1 MKLQD
6 ELDKS
11 WTDITLDSND
21 VNEDFTIAMLSTNDK
36 KEFAKLAFQ
45 FCRKGTTEEELDDEW
60 YERKKLLTRHFMSKM
75 YIKAPM
81 PKIYNKLMAILE
93 RRDARHWSSDSK
105 IRTIDIVQPNES
117 VKVSITDY

>member
-11 WTDITLDSND
+11 WTDITLDSGD
-21 VNEDFTIAMLSTNDK
+21 KNEDFTIAMLSTNDK
-36 KEFAKLAFQ
+36 KEFAKLAIQ
-45 FCRKGTTEEELDDEW
+45 FCPSGTTDEELDDEW
-60 YERKKLLTRHFMSKM
+60 YEKKTLLIRHFMSKM

-81 PKIYNKLMAILE
+81 PKVYNKLMTILE

-105 IRTIDIVQPNES
+105 IRTIDILQPNND
-117 VKVSITDY
+117 VKVTISDY

>member
-11 WTDITLDSND
+11 WTDITLDSGD
-21 VNEDFTIAMLSTNDK
+21 QNEDFTIAMLSTNDK
-36 KEFAKLAFQ
+36 KEFAKLALQ
-45 FCRKGTTEEELDDEW
+45 FCPKGTTDVELDDDW
-60 YERKKLLTRHFMSKM
+60 YEKKTLLIRHFMSKM

-81 PKIYNKLMAILE
+81 PKVYQKLMTILE

-105 IRTIDIVQPNES
+105 IRTIDIVQPSND
-117 VKVSITDY
+117 VKVTISDY

>member
-11 WTDITLDSND
+11 WTDITLDSGD

-45 FCRKGTTEEELDDEW
+45 FCPKGTTDEELDDEW
-60 YERKKLLTRHFMSKM
+60 YEKKTLLIRHFMSKM

-81 PKIYNKLMAILE
+81 PKVYQKLMTILE
-93 RRDARHWSSDSK
+93 RRDARHWSADSK
-105 IRTIDIVQPNES
+105 IRTIDIVQPNND
-117 VKVSITDY
+117 VKVTISDF

>member
-11 WTDITLDSND
+11 WTDITLDSGD

-45 FCRKGTTEEELDDEW
+45 FCVKGTTFEELDDDW
-60 YERKKLLTRHFMSKM
+60 YEKKTLLIRHFISKM

-81 PKIYNKLMAILE
+81 PKVYNKLMTILE

-105 IRTIDIVQPNES
+105 IRTIDILQPNND
-117 VKVSITDY
+117 VKVTISDF

>member
-11 WTDITLDSND
+11 WTDITLDSGD

-36 KEFAKLAFQ
+36 KEFAKLALQ
-45 FCRKGTTEEELDDEW
+45 FCPQGTTDEELEDDW
-60 YERKKLLTRHFMSKM
+60 YEKKTLMIRHFMSKM

-81 PKIYNKLMAILE
+81 PKVYNKLMTILE